1 MIFLPCDPEII
12 HLEPAVNRLFS
23 RESTFIDEM
32 RILAATVAALE
43 ENRPSVV
50 LKKNSKR
57 ELSG

>member
-12 HLEPAVNRLFS
+12 HLEPAVNRLLS
-23 RESTFIDEM
+23 RESMFIDEM

-50 LKKNSKR
+50 LK
-57 ELSG
+57 